1 MVRIKK
7 YSDKEQK
14 RIDAINLYLKGKS
27 PSKICK
33 TLSVSRKWFYKW
45 LKRYKN
51 VKGKNKEKWFK
62 EKSRA
67 PKKVHRKTKPEIEEI
82 VKDVRKSL
90 IEGKKDDTK
99 YRCIGAIEIEFRM
112 HQLGHR
118 ESKIPSIPTI
128 NRIIKRNGLIIQKR
142 KRYIRIKSKKRY
154 TLLNPTKINEVHQMD
169 FVGPRY
175 IKGYGA
181 ISSLN
186 LIDFVSNKA
195 KIQQYT
201 SRNMDFVIEFLLDCW
216 TNNAIPNYLQ
226 MDNGAYFI
234 GDMKHSRHFSRIVRF
249 CLYFGIEPVFIAP
262 KKPWMNGLIED
273 FNGDFNEKLWERGQ
287 FMNLDHIRKE
297 SKIFLKRHNERQD
310 WKHRKSNL
318 ETISVR
324 KVPKNFK
331 IDTNNLPITNG
342 KVHFIRQVMENGNIN
357 ILNEDF
363 FIDKS
368 LSYEYVW
375 VTIDTKRELLLVYY
389 REEKAEK
396 AKLVKFHKY
405 KIKETVKIMEFKN

>member
-1 MVRIKK
+1 MVDEKYIKE
-7 YSDKEQK
+7 EQK
-14 RIDAINLYLKGKS
+14 RIDAVNLYLEGKE
-27 PSKICK
+27 PSKIFK
-33 TLSVSRKWFYKW
+33 KLGISKSWFYKW
-45 LKRYKN
+45 LKRYRD
-51 VKGKNKEKWFK
+51 VKRKDKEKWFK

-67 PKKVHRKTKPEIEEI
+67 PKNVHNKTNSEKENII
-82 VKDVRKSL
+82 IDVRKSL
-90 IEGKKDDTK
+90 VEGKEEDTK
-99 YRCIGAIEIEFRM
+99 YRCIGAEEIRFRM
-112 HQLGHR
+112 HQLGHS
-118 ESKIPSIPTI
+118 EKEMTSLSTI
-128 NRIIKRNGLIIQKR
+128 KRIIKRNGLVIQKR
-142 KRYIRIKSKKRY
+142 KRYLRVKSEKRY

-186 LIDFVSNKA
+186 LIDFASNKV

-216 TNNAIPNYLQ
+216 SNNAIPNYLQ

-234 GDMKHSRHFSRIVRF
+234 GDMKHPRHFSRVVRL
-249 CLYFGIEPVFIAP
+249 CLYFGIEPVFVAP

-273 FNGDFNEKLWERGQ
+273 FNGDFNEKFWEKGQ
-287 FMNLDHIRKE
+287 FKDLEHIREE

-310 WKHRKSNL
+310 WKHRKNNL
-318 ETISVR
+318 ETIPIR

-331 IDTNNLPITNG
+331 IDINNLPITEG
-342 KVHFIRQVMENGNIN
+342 KIHFIRQVKENGNIAV
-357 ILNEDF
+357 LNEDF
-363 FIDKS
+363 FVDKS

-375 VTIDTKRELLLVYY
+375 TTIDTERKLLLVYY
-389 REEKAEK
+389 REKGSKK

-405 KIKETVKIMEFKN
+405 KIDEEVNSIKFCG